1 MTREPPDR
9 KRLKALRRG
18 SLAEYHAALSLLVKG
33 YRIVAFR
40 YRTKLGEID
49 IIARKG
55 NLIACVEVKARRS
68 LDDSLFAV
76 SDFAQRRIRAASDL
90 WLAKQPDF
98 APSFRSLRHHL
109 RYPLALADPSSRCLL
124 NSCAQL

>member
-1 MTREPPDR
+1 MTREAPDR

-18 SLAEYHAALSLLVKG
+18 SLAEYRAALSLLLKG

-55 NLIACVEVKARRS
+55 NLIACIEVKARRS
-68 LDDSLFAV
+68 LDDSVFAV
-76 SDFAQRRIRAASDL
+76 SNFAQQRIRAASDL

-98 APSFRSLRHHL
+98 AHL
-109 RYPLALADPSSRCLL
+109 SIRYDIISVMPWRWPVHLPDAF
-124 NSCAQL
+124 

>member
-1 MTREPPDR
+1 MKPEPPDQ

-18 SLAEYHAALSLLVKG
+18 SLAEYRAALCLVLKG

-55 NLIACVEVKARRS
+55 NLAACVEVKARRS
-68 LDDSLFAV
+68 LEDSVSAV
-76 SDFAQRRIRAASDL
+76 SDLAQRRIRAASDV
-90 WLAKQPDF
+90 WLSKQRDF
-98 APSFRSLRHHL
+98 ARLSIRNDIISEMPWRWPVHL
-109 RYPLALADPSSRCLL
+109 PDAF
-124 NSCAQL
+124 

>member
-18 SLAEYHAALSLLVKG
+18 SLAEYRAALSLLMKG

-68 LDDSLFAV
+68 LNDSVYAV
-76 SDFAQRRIRAASDL
+76 SDLSQRRIRAASDL

-98 APSFRSLRHHL
+98 VLLSVRYDIISVVAWRWPIHL
-109 RYPLALADPSSRCLL
+109 LDAF
-124 NSCAQL
+124 

>member
-1 MTREPPDR
+1 
-9 KRLKALRRG
+9 LKALRRG
-18 SLAEYHAALSLLVKG
+18 SLAEYRAALSLLMKG

-68 LDDSLFAV
+68 LKDSVFAV
-76 SDFAQRRIRAASDL
+76 SDLAQRRIRAASDL

-98 APSFRSLRHHL
+98 VLLSVRYDIISVVAWRWPIHL
-109 RYPLALADPSSRCLL
+109 PDAF
-124 NSCAQL
+124 

>member
-18 SLAEYHAALSLLVKG
+18 SLAEYRAALSLLMKG

-68 LDDSLFAV
+68 LNDSVHAV
-76 SDFAQRRIRAASDL
+76 SDLSQRRIRAASDL

-98 APSFRSLRHHL
+98 VLLSVRYDIISVVAWRWPIHL
-109 RYPLALADPSSRCLL
+109 PDAF
-124 NSCAQL
+124 

>member
-1 MTREPPDR
+1 MRPEPGSQ
-9 KRLKALRRG
+9 KRRKALRRG
-18 SLAEYHAALSLLVKG
+18 ALAEYRAALCLLLKG

-55 NLIACVEVKARRS
+55 NLVACVEVKARSS
-68 LDDSLFAV
+68 LEDSVFAV

-90 WLAKQPDF
+90 WLGKQRDCAALSIRYDIIAVIPRRWPVHLPDAF
-98 APSFRSLRHHL
+98 
-109 RYPLALADPSSRCLL
+109 
-124 NSCAQL
+124 

>member
-1 MTREPPDR
+1 MKPEPPDQ
-9 KRLKALRRG
+9 KRRKALRRG
-18 SLAEYHAALSLLVKG
+18 SLAEYRAALCLLLKG

-68 LDDSLFAV
+68 LEDSVFAV
-76 SDFAQRRIRAASDL
+76 SAFAQRRIHAASDL

-98 APSFRSLRHHL
+98 ADLSVRYDIISVTPWRWPVHL
-109 RYPLALADPSSRCLL
+109 PGAF
-124 NSCAQL
+124 

>member
-1 MTREPPDR
+1 MKPEPPDH
-9 KRLKALRRG
+9 KRRKALRRG
-18 SLAEYHAALSLLVKG
+18 SLAEYRAALFLLLKG

-55 NLIACVEVKARRS
+55 NLVACVEVKARRS
-68 LDDSLFAV
+68 LADSVFAV
-76 SDFAQRRIRAASDL
+76 SDLAQRRIRAASDL

-98 APSFRSLRHHL
+98 ADLSVRYDIISVTPWRWPIHL
-109 RYPLALADPSSRCLL
+109 TDAF
-124 NSCAQL
+124 

>member
-1 MTREPPDR
+1 MKPEPANR

-18 SLAEYHAALSLLVKG
+18 SLAEYRAALSLLLKG

-55 NLIACVEVKARRS
+55 NLVACVEVKARRS
-68 LDDSLFAV
+68 RDVCVFSLY
-76 SDFAQRRIRAASDL
+76 DF
-90 WLAKQPDF
+90 
-98 APSFRSLRHHL
+98 
-109 RYPLALADPSSRCLL
+109 
-124 NSCAQL
+124 

>member
-1 MTREPPDR
+1 MKPEPPNQ
-9 KRLKALRRG
+9 KRRKALRRG
-18 SLAEYHAALSLLVKG
+18 ALAEYRAVLCLLLKG

-68 LDDSLFAV
+68 LEDSVFAV

-90 WLAKQPDF
+90 WLGKQRDSTELSIRYDIISVMPWRWPVHLPDAF
-98 APSFRSLRHHL
+98 
-109 RYPLALADPSSRCLL
+109 
-124 NSCAQL
+124 

>member
-1 MTREPPDR
+1 MKREPPDG

-18 SLAEYHAALSLLVKG
+18 ALAEYRAAFSLIMKG

-68 LDDSLFAV
+68 LKDSVFAV
-76 SDFAQRRIRAASDL
+76 SDLSQRRIRAASYL

-98 APSFRSLRHHL
+98 VLLSVRYDIISVVAWRWPIHL
-109 RYPLALADPSSRCLL
+109 PDAF
-124 NSCAQL
+124 

>member
-1 MTREPPDR
+1 MKPEPPDQ
-9 KRLKALRRG
+9 KRRKALRRG
-18 SLAEYHAALSLLVKG
+18 ALAEYRAALCLLLKG

-40 YRTKLGEID
+40 YRTKLGEVD

-68 LDDSLFAV
+68 LEDSVFAV

-90 WLAKQPDF
+90 WLGKQRDF
-98 APSFRSLRHHL
+98 AELSIRYDIIAVMPWRWPIHL
-109 RYPLALADPSSRCLL
+109 PDAF
-124 NSCAQL
+124 

>member
-1 MTREPPDR
+1 MKPDPDK

-18 SLAEYHAALSLLVKG
+18 SLAEYRAALSLIVKG

-68 LDDSLFAV
+68 LEDSVFAV
-76 SDFAQRRIRAASDL
+76 SDFAQRRIRAASDV
-90 WLAKQPDF
+90 WLSKQRDSARLSIRYDIISVTPWRW
-98 APSFRSLRHHL
+98 PIHL
-109 RYPLALADPSSRCLL
+109 PTAF
-124 NSCAQL
+124 

>member
-18 SLAEYHAALSLLVKG
+18 SLAEYRAALSLLMKG

-68 LDDSLFAV
+68 LDDSVFAV
-76 SDFAQRRIRAASDL
+76 SNFSQQRIRAASDL

-98 APSFRSLRHHL
+98 ARLSIRYDIVSVMPWRWPVHL
-109 RYPLALADPSSRCLL
+109 PDAF
-124 NSCAQL
+124 

>member
-1 MTREPPDR
+1 MNHEPPDR
-9 KRLKALRRG
+9 NRLKALRRG
-18 SLAEYHAALSLLVKG
+18 SLAEYRAALSLLIKG

-55 NLIACVEVKARRS
+55 DLIACVEVTARRS
-68 LDDSLFAV
+68 LDDSVFAV
-76 SDFAQRRIRAASDL
+76 SNLSQQRIRAASDL

-98 APSFRSLRHHL
+98 ARLSIRYDIVSVMPWRWPVHL
-109 RYPLALADPSSRCLL
+109 PDAF
-124 NSCAQL
+124 

>member
-1 MTREPPDR
+1 MTREAPDG
-9 KRLKALRRG
+9 KRRRAVRRG
-18 SLAEYHAALSLLVKG
+18 SLAEYRAALSLLLKG

-68 LDDSLFAV
+68 LEDSVFAV
-76 SDFAQRRIRAASDL
+76 SDFAQRRIRAASDV
-90 WLAKQPDF
+90 WLARQRDSALLSIRYDIISVTPWRWPVHLPDAF
-98 APSFRSLRHHL
+98 
-109 RYPLALADPSSRCLL
+109 
-124 NSCAQL
+124 

>member
-1 MTREPPDR
+1 MNRDPPDR

-18 SLAEYHAALSLLVKG
+18 SLAEYRAALSLILKG

-68 LDDSLFAV
+68 LEDSVFAV

-90 WLAKQPDF
+90 WLSKQADSARLSIRYDIVSVTPWRW
-98 APSFRSLRHHL
+98 PVHL
-109 RYPLALADPSSRCLL
+109 LDAF
-124 NSCAQL
+124 

>member
-18 SLAEYHAALSLLVKG
+18 SLAEYRAALSLLMKG

-68 LDDSLFAV
+68 LNDSVFAV
-76 SDFAQRRIRAASDL
+76 SELAQRRIRAASDL

-98 APSFRSLRHHL
+98 TRLSVRYDIISVVAWRWPIHL
-109 RYPLALADPSSRCLL
+109 PDAF
-124 NSCAQL
+124 

>member
-1 MTREPPDR
+1 MNREPPDK

-18 SLAEYHAALSLLVKG
+18 ALAEYRAALSLLLKG

-68 LDDSLFAV
+68 LDESVFAV

-90 WLAKQPDF
+90 WLARQPDF
-98 APSFRSLRHHL
+98 ARLSIRYDIVSVTPWRWPVHL
-109 RYPLALADPSSRCLL
+109 PDAF
-124 NSCAQL
+124 

>member
-1 MTREPPDR
+1 MNHEPPDR
-9 KRLKALRRG
+9 NRLKALRRG
-18 SLAEYHAALSLLVKG
+18 SLAAYRAALSLLIKG

-55 NLIACVEVKARRS
+55 DLIACVEVKARRS
-68 LDDSLFAV
+68 LDDSVFAV
-76 SDFAQRRIRAASDL
+76 SNISQQRIRAASDL

-98 APSFRSLRHHL
+98 ARLSIRYDIVSVMPWRWPVHL
-109 RYPLALADPSSRCLL
+109 PDAF
-124 NSCAQL
+124 